1 MTEAGY
7 AAAAMGIDGDP
18 ACRSGHDRT
27 IDALR
32 DRGADRFDPVG
43 FRFIEALAERTASCE
58 KAARPLLEIRL
69 ARALADYVERF
80 ERAEAE
86 AGKTL
91 ADASTRFPEAATALA
106 RHCGRG
112 DFGGMRRLLARLQA
126 RGRPG
131 ALAALLDEIGRYAP
145 EAELKSVERF
155 RTTWSRLAV
164 ERRLRHAFAQAP
176 DNAGPLNS
184 EHLVLRSLG
193 LMRETSPDYLANFMS
208 WVDALFWLEQAAGDP
223 VGDRKVGPDRVDR
236 VQGKD
241 KERGARKRGAG
252 RR

>member
-1 MTEAGY
+1 MTEAGDP
-7 AAAAMGIDGDP
+7 AAATTVDGDP
-18 ACRSGHDRT
+18 ACQSGQDPT
-27 IDALR
+27 IDSLR
-32 DRGADRFDPVG
+32 ARGADLFDPVG

-58 KAARPLLEIRL
+58 NAARPLLEIRW
-69 ARALADYVERF
+69 ARARADYVQRF

-91 ADASTRFPEAATALA
+91 ADASARFPEAAAALA

-131 ALAALLDEIGRYAP
+131 PLVALLDEIGRHAP
-145 EAELKSVERF
+145 DAELKSVGRF
-155 RTTWSRLAV
+155 RATWSRLAV
-164 ERRLRHAFAQAP
+164 DRQLRHALAQAP

-193 LMRETSPDYLANFMS
+193 LMRETSPDYLASFMS

-223 VGDRKVGPDRVDR
+223 VADRKGGPDRVQ
-236 VQGKD
+236 VKD
-241 KERGARKRGAG
+241 KGKGARKRSAG
-252 RR
+252 RT